1 MQIAGEHCHT
11 QSNPSGLYFAY
22 IELAMTSGWHGMQ
35 AVINAGH
42 GNELTDVSFP
52 KGICVAR
59 YVFTIN
65 AFIPHLPGASRA
77 VMHK

>member
-35 AVINAGH
+35 AVINTGH
-42 GNELTDVSFP
+42 GNELMFLFQT
-52 KGICVAR
+52 G
-59 YVFTIN
+59 YVW
-65 AFIPHLPGASRA
+65 PCMCLQ
-77 VMHK
+77 